1 MEQEFLELFSVEA
14 FRRYAEDPDRKHN
27 TLILRDGLL
36 AKLRATAKQGILPA
50 AIKEKRVAVQRQLE
64 RLSSSEDRVKELSA
78 HLANPPPDAVSAD
91 GQFVTSKTVYR
102 YTSGLP
108 SRRFAVGLAAQGLS
122 RRHLEHL
129 LDSTIDLDIAN
140 CMFTLVTQLID
151 MLKPTKTGH
160 AYIDGLLDFPSF
172 RAAAKDRDT
181 ALAHI
186 ASVVGK
192 AAAKQ
197 INLQMA
203 GGGAIPSE
211 FRDNPYLQSLSKEA
225 KLLR

>member
-1 MEQEFLELFSVEA
+1 M
-14 FRRYAEDPDRKHN
+14 
-27 TLILRDGLL
+27 
-36 AKLRATAKQGILPA
+36 
-50 AIKEKRVAVQRQLE
+50 
-64 RLSSSEDRVKELSA
+64 
-78 HLANPPPDAVSAD
+78 SAD
-91 GQFVTSKTVYR
+91 GQFATSKTVYR

-140 CMFTLVTQLID
+140 CLFALVTQLID
-151 MLKPTKTGH
+151 MLKPTKTGY

-197 INLQMA
+197 INLQVA
-203 GGGAIPSE
+203 GGVQSQLSFEKIRICSPYQRKPSCCDGWPALYFLMAPTSE
-211 FRDNPYLQSLSKEA
+211 SGKSTLRSGRMHICSTCSGQASKT
-225 KLLR
+225 RCSQRSRRS